1 MEVTVERVRRSSAAA
16 VIVSLILLGST
27 PATSEAAAK
36 KKGDPDGQTATCDY
50 LRSVIE
56 YPYTSPIIKAWAISL
71 YRSQGCQPA
80 LP

>member
-1 MEVTVERVRRSSAAA
+1 MERVRRSSAAA
-16 VIVSLILLGST
+16 VIVSLIILSST
-27 PATSEAAAK
+27 PATSEAAAR
-36 KKGDPDGQTATCDY
+36 KKGGSGGQTATCDY
-50 LRSVIE
+50 LRSVID